1 MTARHPF
8 AGKAILAHEACLNI
22 TFEGQNGDLADPVP
36 FRASDRDLRA
46 WAAEAV
52 QTGSI
57 AGIRPDRRADLSKFV
72 IDRFPA
78 SATVPF
84 NRIFIRPVTPFG

>member
-1 MTARHPF
+1 MTARHLC
-8 AGKAILAHEACLNI
+8 AGQAIQAHEACLNI
-22 TFEGQNGDLADPVP
+22 TFEGQNGDLNEPVP
-36 FRASDRDLRA
+36 TRASDRDLRA
-46 WAAEAV
+46 WATEAV
-52 QTGSI
+52 RTGSI
-57 AGIRPDRRADLSKFV
+57 AGIRPDHRADLSRFV

>member
-8 AGKAILAHEACLNI
+8 ASQAIHAHEACLNI
-22 TFEGQNGDLADPVP
+22 TFEGQNGDLGDPVP

-52 QTGSI
+52 RTGSI
-57 AGIRPDRRADLSKFV
+57 AGIRPDHRADLGQFV
-72 IDRFPA
+72 VDRFAA

-84 NRIFIRPVTPFG
+84 NRIVVRPVTPFG